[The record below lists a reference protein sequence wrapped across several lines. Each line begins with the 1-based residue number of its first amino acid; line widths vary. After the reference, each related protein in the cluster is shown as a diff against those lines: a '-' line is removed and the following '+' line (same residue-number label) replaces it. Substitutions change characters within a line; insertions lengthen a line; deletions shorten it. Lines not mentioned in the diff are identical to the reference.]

1 MVVLSSLD
9 GIGGSNGASM
19 VPDGIEDVF
28 GDGIPPQ
35 DAQDGVDDVFGD
47 GIPLQD
53 AQDGVDDGAVSSFV
67 PSPRRLDDHLWILFE
82 ARGETMAKVLQCFN
96 FKFIRFSIHKSG
108 ESLLLC

>member
-1 MVVLSSLD
+1 MMVLSSLD
-9 GIGGSNGASM
+9 GIGGSNDASM
-19 VPDGIEDVF
+19 VPDGIE
-28 GDGIPPQ
+28 
-35 DAQDGVDDVFGD
+35 DVFGD

-53 AQDGVDDGAVSSFV
+53 AQDGVDDGAVSSLV